1 MNEKDAYIYFFFMKD
16 RLNEL
21 RKMAKE
27 IDESY
32 EGSTNVKS

>member
-1 MNEKDAYIYFFFMKD
+1 MNEKDAHIYFSFMQD
-16 RLNEL
+16 RFDKL
-21 RKMAKE
+21 REMAKE